1 MCVLPPELGCQ
12 PLNEEA
18 NDLARCL
25 FRCQSQERASLRI
38 DSGED
43 GYSRTD
49 LLSRDRVYLIGEM
62 PLAALEV
69 RCIEPALV
77 NVDDCEALP
86 E

>member
-18 NDLARCL
+18 NDLTRCL
-25 FRCQSQERASLRI
+25 RRCQSQERVPLRI
-38 DSGED
+38 YCGED
-43 GYSRTD
+43 GDPRTD
-49 LLSRDRVYLIGEM
+49 LLSRDRVHLISEM

-69 RCIEPALV
+69 RCIEPALID
-77 NVDDCEALP
+77 VDDSEALP